1 MRHEI
6 IISPEAHED
15 LAAIDATNRSAILA
29 ALEAHLRHE
38 PAKESKS
45 RIKRMRG
52 LKSPEYRLRV
62 DEFRVYYNIFSPEV
76 HILGVIYKPLTY
88 AWLEQHGIPQ

>member
-6 IISPEAHED
+6 IVSPEAHED
-15 LAAIDATNRSAILA
+15 LAALDANNRSAILA
-29 ALEAHLRHE
+29 ALETHLRHE

-52 LKSPEYRLRV
+52 LKWPEYRLRV
-62 DEFRVYYNIFSPEV
+62 DEFRVYYNVSGTEV
-76 HILGVIYKPLTY
+76 HLLGVIYKPLTY
-88 AWLEQHGIPQ
+88 AWLEQHSIPQ